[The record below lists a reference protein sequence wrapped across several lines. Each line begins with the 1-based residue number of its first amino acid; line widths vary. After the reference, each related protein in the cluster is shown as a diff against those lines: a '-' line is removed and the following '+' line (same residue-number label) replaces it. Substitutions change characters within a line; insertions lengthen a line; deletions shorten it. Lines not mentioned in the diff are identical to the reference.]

1 MIYRCH
7 TSLPV
12 AGGIASV
19 TDIWKSEARPYMF
32 ALQLMLSVGG
42 IATPVI
48 IRPFLAHR
56 TKVKHIVPT
65 AENDTQTNISLAAA
79 TPSTVYHLNDSKQL
93 NDSTVAEVVT
103 LCSDQLERPYLENST
118 FDEINCDHNVSRGVN
133 ISLHKDLEII
143 GETKIHYAFIILA
156 VIGVIA
162 SFTVLAFIIADFR
175 HRNKRNK
182 QTDRTNVK
190 DIDHTK
196 YVISAKIKCILLAI
210 VSFQC
215 YLIAA
220 LSSKVYALMPSY
232 FVLQFSWSTSSASLA
247 LSVFWIGKAFARFVG
262 VFLSIRFKQSVLI
275 PCFCSTYIISAA
287 GLAVAGWFQVNDL
300 AWVSIVTLGIGLSI
314 LFPTLF
320 TLTEENISHVSGR
333 IASLYLVFFVVGG
346 MVDPLYTGYLMDK
359 ASPMWFTYL
368 IFFQSVIFLSMFVLV
383 RLLLCNCGQNKVNSI
398 EIETEIEPMN
408 DVTKV

>member
-1 MIYRCH
+1 M
-7 TSLPV
+7 
-12 AGGIASV
+12 

-32 ALQLMLSVGG
+32 SLQLMLSVGG

-56 TKVKHIVPT
+56 TKVKHIVTT
-65 AENDTQTNISLAAA
+65 AENDTKTNISLVAA

-93 NDSTVAEVVT
+93 NDSKVTEAVT
-103 LCSDQLERPYLENST
+103 LCSDELERPYFENRT
-118 FDEINCDHNVSRGVN
+118 FEKATCDHNMSHGVN
-133 ISLHKDLEII
+133 NSLHKGLEII
-143 GETKIHYAFIILA
+143 GETKIQYAFIILA
-156 VIGVIA
+156 IIGVIA
-162 SFTVLAFIIADFR
+162 SFTVLAFIIADYR

-220 LSSKVYALMPSY
+220 LSSKVYALLPSY

-262 VFLSIRFKQSVLI
+262 VFLSVRFKQSVLI

-287 GLAVAGWFQVNDL
+287 GLAVAGWFQVSDL

-383 RLLLCNCGQNKVNSI
+383 KLLLCNCGQKKVNSI

-408 DVTKV
+408 EVTKV